1 MLILGFLTLRV
12 TLIYLLSKVNS
23 EICTTMRQWLPNW
36 DTFLNIRYS
45 EWVTYKG
52 NNITKNKIIK
62 QCSIVRLNLDGLKK
76 YWDFQFFFSIFQVS
90 RLPLCDLLGGNHQ
103 NDILLYRAI
112 SQGTPDEMATLIKK
126 YKEKV
131 RKDN

>member
-1 MLILGFLTLRV
+1 MFYRKVESRWTKEILGF
-12 TLIYLLSKVNS
+12 
-23 EICTTMRQWLPNW
+23 
-36 DTFLNIRYS
+36 
-45 EWVTYKG
+45 
-52 NNITKNKIIK
+52 
-62 QCSIVRLNLDGLKK
+62 SIL
-76 YWDFQFFFSIFQVS
+76 FSIFQVS